1 MNPKPPKHG
10 FRHNDYLSI
19 LLRSWDMA
27 KTLMLVAAILKSK
40 IALIPLCYYH
50 HNWPPR
56 PRKHGFRHQNY
67 PSILPRSWDM
77 AYSLILVAAIL
88 KSNMAADK
96 RKSQPGK
103 LPIMILEILRNILI
117 PLASFYPECLADLIF
132 RHKFGFCPL
141 TSGQFLSIPAS
152 LQRYMIYSTAFLY
165 CIISYRV
172 VIFYLISYDIQHF
185 PEVLYTWNH

>member
-1 MNPKPPKHG
+1 LNPKPPKHG

-77 AYSLILVAAIL
+77 AYSLILLAIIL

-117 PLASFYPECLADLIF
+117 PIASFYPECLADLIF

-141 TSGQFLSIPAS
+141 TTPRALRTISFDFARFNDNLFALAQHWIWSS
-152 LQRYMIYSTAFLY
+152 LAWQS
-165 CIISYRV
+165 V
-172 VIFYLISYDIQHF
+172 V
-185 PEVLYTWNH
+185 PWAGTMR